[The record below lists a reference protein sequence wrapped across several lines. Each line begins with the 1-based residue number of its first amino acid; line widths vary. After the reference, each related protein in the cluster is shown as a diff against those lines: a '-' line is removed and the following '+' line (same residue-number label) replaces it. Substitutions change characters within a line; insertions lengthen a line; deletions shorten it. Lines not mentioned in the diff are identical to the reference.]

1 MNKKMSIMA
10 ASVMVAMFIPTG
22 QARTPQSG
30 KLTLKKAKQAVYQPG
45 AEFFFYAGKWSAD
58 LDIDKLTP
66 VYKRVILN
74 QRPPVDLKKDPNVP
88 KGDYFV
94 VSRGYLRVQKPAP
107 VSKITPGYRDSTY
120 NRMTIDG
127 KEVHSKLPGAKES
140 THHPITLSVGYHP
153 YEIVWFKNRTLFH
166 TMYGEPG
173 GGRDVWHRIPF
184 EAAMQTELLTAFTAL
199 KKHIEGTTA
208 LTDDRID
215 GHKET
220 IKQHQYIFAQNRTI
234 VKAALDLVN
243 CFETVNGPL
252 WRDHPEMNKRRAEP
266 KGINWAIYHVMQYIL
281 DEVYTLA
288 NLARYADLLNGYKF
302 QCSDYFPGKCAPPSS
317 SNQAHTVKIW
327 GTQKKAL
334 RDNRMY
340 GTWPAVKPTGTYLA
354 PGSIATITV
363 PQAIVGKNFVIRV
376 GAHSWD
382 NTYKPRVARLGRCT
396 TVFPVNSS
404 RVKVANPLGGAI
416 VVEVPYLANEG
427 VIEVTVRNAV
437 RAPYFSSKPFHQTTL
452 DEWRNVERNLKA
464 PWAFLQSERFMMNVP
479 TSWISKLEDPV
490 TLMRDW
496 DKTLDAV
503 SYLFG
508 FPAIQGKETMY
519 VQVDRQMRATVFA
532 PGYPSV
538 NATYDPKKDY
548 GGYPDHCYVRGPQQI
563 PAVEL
568 HERCHAFNIMHL
580 LGEREA
586 TVHLPHVAAM
596 NLGLGMDIDKAF
608 QTSCTSYD
616 SLESR
621 TIDNNAISWMVGIY
635 FSQKLPVVGVKYK
648 HIGHVHWVD
657 LARLFGWETLHKF
670 YYSYNMDYENN
681 VPYGDQVDIFARL
694 CESAG
699 VDLRPL
705 FHFWGRFNYWDG
717 GNPKSA
723 KAVKLDRFITEKK
736 LPAAAKIYDQLIRYK
751 AMVPEDNE
759 AFQAFTTKWWGR
771 QPRIKG
777 WCHENGHARQ
787 WDTED
792 LSSEN
797 APAVWPNGDIYD
809 ENSRTRVK
817 ACVQD
822 IIDMYFPDGRPK
834 E

>member
-1 MNKKMSIMA
+1 MTRLLLCAVVCLLGQSNTPAFGKA
-10 ASVMVAMFIPTG
+10 AAQDEKNS
-22 QARTPQSG
+22 
-30 KLTLKKAKQAVYQPG
+30 VYQPG
-45 AEFFFYAGKWSAD
+45 AEFFFYAGAWSPG
-58 LDIDKLTP
+58 LDIDQLTP

-74 QRPPVDLKKDPNVP
+74 TRPPVDLRKDPKVP
-88 KGDYFV
+88 KGEYFV

-107 VSKITPGYRDSTY
+107 VSEITPGYRDSTF
-120 NRMTIDG
+120 NVMTIDG
-127 KEVHSKLPGAKES
+127 KEVHRKNPGDRES
-140 THHPITLSVGYHP
+140 THHPMYLSAGYHP
-153 YEIVWFKNRTLFH
+153 YEIVWFKHKTLFH
-166 TMYGEPG
+166 NMYGEPS
-173 GGRDVWHRIPF
+173 GGRDVWHKVPF
-184 EAAMQTELLTAFTAL
+184 ELRMQKVLLDAFAGL
-199 KKHIEGTTA
+199 KGHINGTSP
-208 LTDDRID
+208 LTDDQID
-215 GHKET
+215 ANKEAVKT
-220 IKQHQYIFAQNRTI
+220 HQYIFGQNGTI
-234 VKAALDLVN
+234 VGAALDLVN
-243 CFETVNGPL
+243 CFETVKGPL

-266 KGINWAIYHVMQYIL
+266 RGINWAIYHVMQFIV
-281 DEVYTLA
+281 DEVYTA
-288 NLARYADLLNGYKF
+288 ENLAKYASLLDGYRF
-302 QCSDYFPGKCAPPSS
+302 QCSDYFPGKCAPPVDPKE
-317 SNQAHTVKIW
+317 AHTVKIL
-327 GTQKKAL
+327 GSQRKAL

-354 PGSIATITV
+354 PGSIATVTV
-363 PQAIVGKNFVIRV
+363 PQAIVGKNFLVRV

-396 TVFPVNSS
+396 TVFPINTTEI
-404 RVKVANPLGGAI
+404 KVANPLGGAI
-416 VVEVPYLANEG
+416 TIEVPYLADRG
-427 VIEVTVRNAV
+427 VVEVTVANAV
-437 RAPYFSSKPFHQTTL
+437 RAPYFSAKPFHKTTL
-452 DEWRNVERNLKA
+452 AEWRNVERNFKA

-508 FPAIQGKETMY
+508 FPAVQGKETMY

-538 NATYDPKKDY
+538 NATYDSKKDY
-548 GGYPDHCYVRGPQQI
+548 GGYPDHAYVRGPQQI

-596 NLGLGMDIDKAF
+596 NLGLGVDMDRAF

-616 SLESR
+616 KLESR

-635 FSQKLPVVGVKYK
+635 FSQKQPVVGVKYK

-657 LARLFGWETLHKF
+657 LARLFGWEALHRF
-670 YYSYNMDYENN
+670 YLSYNMDYENG

-694 CESAG
+694 CESAQ

-717 GNPKSA
+717 GNRDSA
-723 KAVKLDRFITEKK
+723 KAVKLARLIADKN
-736 LPAAAKIYDQLIRYK
+736 LPASAKIYDQLVRYK
-751 AMVPEDNE
+751 AMVPEDNQ
-759 AFQAFTTKWWGR
+759 AFQAFTTSWWGR

-777 WCHENGHARQ
+777 YCHENGHARQ
-787 WDTED
+787 WDKED
-792 LSSEN
+792 FSSDK
-797 APAVWPNGDIYD
+797 APAVWPHGDVYD
-809 ENSRTRVK
+809 ETSCARVK

-822 IIDMYFPDGRPK
+822 IIDMYFPNGRP
-834 E
+834 